1 MTESEL
7 QETIF
12 TIIQEIAPEA
22 DLSALAPDDDLRD
35 ALSIDSFD
43 HLNILIG
50 LNDVLGVEIPES
62 DAGQLSTVTA
72 MIQYLAGR
80 VDS

>member
-1 MTESEL
+1 MTKAQL

-12 TIIQEIAPEA
+12 TILRQI
-22 DLSALAPDDDLRD
+22 ALAADRSDLDPDADLRD

-50 LNDVLGVEIPES
+50 LNEALGVEIPES
-62 DAGQLSTVTA
+62 DAGQLTTVEA
-72 MIQYLAGR
+72 MIQYLADR
-80 VDS
+80 VN